1 MAINDEERLRLL
13 IKSKLLDSAPEE
25 AFDRFTQLA
34 VALLDVPVST
44 VTLVDRDRQY
54 FKSYYGIPE
63 PWASRR
69 QTPLS
74 YSLCQ
79 YVVTSG
85 QPLIVEDARK
95 VAVLKENRSVTELD
109 VIAYLGFPLVV
120 ADQALGSF
128 CVIDTKPHTWSEREI
143 KIVQKLA
150 SFVDEELI
158 LRIETLERQKTLIQ
172 ELASFVDKE
181 LALQIEGFERQ
192 QAVEQLQKS
201 EEQFHALANQ
211 VPIIIWQT
219 DTSGAMTFLNAT
231 WLAFTGLSEQESLG
245 NGWISAIH
253 PNDRAEIL
261 SLGKQSS
268 GIVWPSHA
276 EVRVQRADGVYRE
289 MVSHGCAYTDEQGA
303 PLGYIGTMFNTTERK
318 ELERQWET
326 FLGIV
331 AHELK
336 APVTAIQGNTQL
348 AQRRLK
354 RVVSD
359 FNGLSSE
366 QMQESVSQV
375 MSLLARNLENLQLQT
390 RQINELQDLSRV
402 QVAQLDFHTA
412 PCDLV
417 ELVQQVVQD
426 QRVVH
431 PQRTVL
437 FDVPHGS
444 PILVMAD
451 EQRLRQVLMNYL
463 TNAFKYS
470 SAERP
475 VQVGITLADGLARVW
490 VRDYGIGLSPEQQQ
504 QVWKPFYQV
513 QETSARTS
521 LSGLGLGLH
530 ICKAL
535 IQGQRGKVGV
545 ESAQGEGST
554 FWFSFPLLQA

>member
-1 MAINDEERLRLL
+1 MAINDEERLRIL
-13 IKSKLLDSAPEE
+13 IKSKLLDSGPEE
-25 AFDRFTQLA
+25 VFDRFTQLA

-44 VTLVDRDRQY
+44 VTLVDKDRQY

-69 QTPLS
+69 QNPLS

-95 VAVLKENRSVTELD
+95 VAMLKENRSVTELD
-109 VIAYLGFPLVV
+109 MIAYLGFPLLV

-128 CVIDTKPHTWSEREI
+128 CAIDTKPHHWSEREI
-143 KIVQKLA
+143 EIVQELA
-150 SFVDEELI
+150 SYVDAELL
-158 LRIETLERQKTLIQ
+158 LRIETLERQKILTKKLASYVDE
-172 ELASFVDKE
+172 ELAVHLEK
-181 LALQIEGFERQ
+181 LERQ
-192 QAVEQLQKS
+192 KAAKQSQTSEQRLR
-201 EEQFHALANQ
+201 ALVNQ
-211 VPIIIWQT
+211 IPIIIWQM
-219 DTSGAMTFLNAT
+219 DMNRAMTFLNAAWFT
-231 WLAFTGLSEQESLG
+231 FTGLSEQESLG

-261 SLGKQSS
+261 SSGKRPS
-268 GIVWPSHA
+268 GIPGPPPA

-289 MVSHGCAYTDEQGA
+289 MVCHGRAYTDPQGV

-336 APVTAIQGNTQL
+336 TPVTVIQGNTQL
-348 AQRRLK
+348 AQRLLK
-354 RVVSD
+354 KVEAD
-359 FNGLSSE
+359 FNDRSPE
-366 QMQESVSQV
+366 QMQDTVSQV
-375 MSLLARNLENLQLQT
+375 MSLLTRNIENLRLQT

-402 QVAQLDFHTA
+402 QVAQLDFHMT
-412 PCDLV
+412 PCNLV
-417 ELVQQVVQD
+417 ELVQRVILD

-431 PQRTVL
+431 PQRMVF
-437 FDVPHGS
+437 FDPPGS
-444 PILVMAD
+444 APILVMAD
-451 EQRLRQVLMNYL
+451 EWRLQQVLVNYL

-470 SAERP
+470 SAEQP
-475 VQVGITLADGLARVW
+475 VQVGITLADGSVRVW
-490 VRDYGIGLSPEQQQ
+490 VRDYGIGLSSEQQQ
-504 QVWKPFYQV
+504 QIWKPFYQV
-513 QETSARTS
+513 QETSAPTS

-535 IQGQRGKVGV
+535 IQGQHGKVGV
-545 ESAQGEGST
+545 ESAPGEGST
-554 FWFSFPLLQA
+554 FWFTLSLLRT